1 VIVTYSQS
9 QSFTRFPKE
18 NFSREDWNTKA
29 AAIHNMGDDST
40 PIDSRQDAGDD
51 SQRAPVDGDDGH
63 IGDGG
68 AEYPEEV
75 LPNVMVEEAINVETE
90 SAADQQVQHLS
101 HFLFISVISYF
112 FYLSHF
118 FTLPLH
124 QVPGSTTGD
133 TTGVVG
139 EVVVEAE
146 KYPAAEQQVR
156 HLSHFFVHIS
166 YFFMI
171 SISLIF
177 VMFLPQF
184 FGSDAGDSATQSSA
198 SWDNFVSII
207 KDVIRGLEDDP
218 TQMELRADASRVEE
232 RSAVVA

>member
-90 SAADQQVQHLS
+90 SAADQQV
-101 HFLFISVISYF
+101 
-112 FYLSHF
+112 
-118 FTLPLH
+118 
-124 QVPGSTTGD
+124 
-133 TTGVVG
+133 
-139 EVVVEAE
+139 
-146 KYPAAEQQVR
+146 
-156 HLSHFFVHIS
+156 
-166 YFFMI
+166 
-171 SISLIF
+171 
-177 VMFLPQF
+177 
-184 FGSDAGDSATQSSA
+184 
-198 SWDNFVSII
+198 
-207 KDVIRGLEDDP
+207 
-218 TQMELRADASRVEE
+218 
-232 RSAVVA
+232 